1 MDCYYDLLEELLEDG
16 NDSDD
21 RTGTGTLSL
30 FGKHLEFDLKKG
42 FPLLPGKFTPFKL
55 VANELLWFLSGSTD
69 NEELRRMNG
78 NDKPTIWE
86 EWAGEDGDLS
96 NIYGAQW
103 TRWQLGSPSNDIVE
117 LKVPISGTNAFPVN
131 VDINLVDM
139 YDTETDDDFIGMVFT
154 TKNGEDVTVI
164 RRTKITTNSY
174 YLVRYTNG
182 HLVEISRPNIRNC
195 LPNSPEKRYVHKGIF
210 GTPVGFNKSIP
221 NDQKLYDMW
230 NNMMARCHHPKHPNY
245 HQYGGSEIFVTKDW
259 RIFANFYK
267 DVKQLVGYSLW
278 SQNPSNFDLDKDY
291 LGAKYYGNDSCMF
304 IPSSYNI
311 KLGMSGI
318 SNSGYKWRLTDT
330 KTKSSYENTF
340 IGELLLDHDIKVDSN
355 YFKSYNN
362 KYKHWELE
370 KILPKDG
377 HVFRKQ
383 IFINQIDNL
392 IEGLIE
398 RPFSRRH
405 IVSAW
410 NVADL
415 PDEGVSPQQNAM
427 NSKMAL
433 APCHAFFQFGVR
445 KLSFEERT
453 DLCDDCVL
461 VSIAHQGAFEKM
473 LDDMNVPKYSL
484 SCHLYQRSCDFY
496 LGAPFNIASYALLT
510 HMIANVVGM
519 TVDKLHISFGDVH
532 LYKNHIEQANELLS
546 RDLSL
551 YPLCRLEIDK
561 KYNSIDD
568 FTIDSFD
575 ILGYQ
580 SHPKIYAPISV

>member
-1 MDCYYDLLEELLEDG
+1 MQCYYDLLQDILDNG

-42 FPLLPGKFTPFKL
+42 FPLLTGKFTPFRL

-86 EWAGEDGDLS
+86 EWADEDGDLS

-103 TRWQLGSPSNDIVE
+103 TRWQLGSPSNNIVE
-117 LKVPISGTNAFPVN
+117 LKIPNDGIDIFPKNVN
-131 VDINLVDM
+131 INLVDA
-139 YDTETDDDFIGMVFT
+139 YDTETDDDFVGRVFT
-154 TKNGEDVTVI
+154 TKKGEGVTVV
-164 RRTKITTNSY
+164 RRTKITNNSY

-182 HLVEISRPNIRNC
+182 HLVEISRPNIKNC
-195 LPNSPEKRYVHKGIF
+195 LPNSPENRYVHKGIF
-210 GTPVGFNKSIP
+210 GTPVGFNNSIP
-221 NDQKLYDMW
+221 NDKKLYDMW
-230 NNMMARCHHPKHPNY
+230 NNMMARCHYPKHPNY
-245 HQYGGSEIFVTKDW
+245 HQYGGLGIFVTEDW
-259 RIFANFYK
+259 RIFANFYN
-267 DVKQLVGYSLW
+267 DIKQLVGYSLW

-291 LGAKYYGNDSCMF
+291 MGAKYYGNDSCVF
-304 IPSSYNI
+304 LPSSYNT

-318 SNSGYKWRLTDT
+318 YNSGYKWRLTNT
-330 KTKSSYENTF
+330 KTNISYESTF
-340 IGELLLDHDIKVDSN
+340 IGELLSEHNIKVDSN

-362 KYKHWELE
+362 KYKNWGLE

-377 HVFRKQ
+377 YVFRKQ

-392 IEGLIE
+392 IEGLRE

-415 PDEGVSPQQNAM
+415 PDEGVSPQQNVF

-445 KLSFEERT
+445 KMSFHERT
-453 DLCDDCVL
+453 KYCVSDIQPSEYYEEEYHKIMDDLKTPRY
-461 VSIAHQGAFEKM
+461 A
-473 LDDMNVPKYSL
+473 L
-484 SCHLYQRSCDFY
+484 SCHLYQRSCDTF
-496 LGAPFNIASYALLT
+496 LGLPFNIASYALLT
-510 HMIANVVGM
+510 EMVADIVDMVPDMLHM
-519 TVDKLHISFGDVH
+519 SFGDTH
-532 LYKNHIEQANELLS
+532 LYKNHLEQAKELLS
-546 RDLSL
+546 RDLSI
-551 YPLCRLEIDK
+551 YPLPTLEIARGIND
-561 KYNSIDD
+561 IDD
-568 FTIDSFD
+568 FTYESFTLHNA
-575 ILGYQ
+575 I
-580 SHPKIYAPISV
+580 SHARIPAPIAI

>member
-1 MDCYYDLLEELLEDG
+1 MDRPMDRYYGLLEELLADG

-42 FPLLPGKFTPFKL
+42 FPLLSGKFTPFKL
-55 VANELLWFLSGSTD
+55 VANELLWFLSGSTN

-86 EWAGEDGDLS
+86 EWADEDGDLGC
-96 NIYGAQW
+96 IYGYQW
-103 TRWQLGSPSNDIVE
+103 RKWWCDGVTY
-117 LKVPISGTNAFPVN
+117 
-131 VDINLVDM
+131 VD
-139 YDTETDDDFIGMVFT
+139 
-154 TKNGEDVTVI
+154 
-164 RRTKITTNSY
+164 
-174 YLVRYTNG
+174 
-182 HLVEISRPNIRNC
+182 
-195 LPNSPEKRYVHKGIF
+195 
-210 GTPVGFNKSIP
+210 
-221 NDQKLYDMW
+221 
-230 NNMMARCHHPKHPNY
+230 
-245 HQYGGSEIFVTKDW
+245 
-259 RIFANFYK
+259 
-267 DVKQLVGYSLW
+267 
-278 SQNPSNFDLDKDY
+278 
-291 LGAKYYGNDSCMF
+291 
-304 IPSSYNI
+304 
-311 KLGMSGI
+311 
-318 SNSGYKWRLTDT
+318 
-330 KTKSSYENTF
+330 
-340 IGELLLDHDIKVDSN
+340 
-355 YFKSYNN
+355 
-362 KYKHWELE
+362 
-370 KILPKDG
+370 
-377 HVFRKQ
+377 
-383 IFINQIDNL
+383 QIDNL

-415 PDEGVSPQQNAM
+415 PYEHWSPQENVI
-427 NSKMAL
+427 NDRMAL

-580 SHPKIYAPISV
+580 SHPKIYAPISI

>member
-1 MDCYYDLLEELLEDG
+1 MDQYYDLLEELLADG

-78 NDKPTIWE
+78 NNKPTIWE
-86 EWAGEDGDLS
+86 EWADEDGDLGC
-96 NIYGAQW
+96 IYGYQW
-103 TRWQLGSPSNDIVE
+103 RKWWCDGVTY
-117 LKVPISGTNAFPVN
+117 
-131 VDINLVDM
+131 VD
-139 YDTETDDDFIGMVFT
+139 
-154 TKNGEDVTVI
+154 
-164 RRTKITTNSY
+164 
-174 YLVRYTNG
+174 
-182 HLVEISRPNIRNC
+182 
-195 LPNSPEKRYVHKGIF
+195 
-210 GTPVGFNKSIP
+210 
-221 NDQKLYDMW
+221 
-230 NNMMARCHHPKHPNY
+230 
-245 HQYGGSEIFVTKDW
+245 
-259 RIFANFYK
+259 
-267 DVKQLVGYSLW
+267 
-278 SQNPSNFDLDKDY
+278 
-291 LGAKYYGNDSCMF
+291 
-304 IPSSYNI
+304 
-311 KLGMSGI
+311 
-318 SNSGYKWRLTDT
+318 
-330 KTKSSYENTF
+330 
-340 IGELLLDHDIKVDSN
+340 
-355 YFKSYNN
+355 
-362 KYKHWELE
+362 
-370 KILPKDG
+370 
-377 HVFRKQ
+377 
-383 IFINQIDNL
+383 QIDNL

-415 PDEGVSPQQNAM
+415 PDEGVSPKDNVK
-427 NSKMAL
+427 NNKMAL

-453 DLCDDCVL
+453 DLCNDCMIT
-461 VSIAHQGAFEKM
+461 SITHQGAFKKI
-473 LDDMNVPKYSL
+473 LDGMNVPKYSL

-568 FTIDSFD
+568 FTIYSFD